1 MDKDRLKG
9 MGNKIKGEVKKA
21 AGKMTGDEKLKT
33 EGHVDKAKGE
43 TQTTVG
49 GVKDT
54 ARDMTDKDKV

>member
-9 MGNKIKGEVKKA
+9 MGNKIKGDVKQA
-21 AGKMTGDEKLKT
+21 AGELTGDEKLKA

-43 TQTTVG
+43 AQSTIG

-54 ARDMTDKDKV
+54 AREAMDKGKG